1 VNSNHSQV
9 VEDLLRSVRRLEPVR
24 RSAFVAAIADPSVRA
39 EVESLLNGGADPEDA
54 TIDLPA
60 GPPVTAPAGTIPGAA
75 EFGGR
80 YRALRVIGQ
89 GGMGT
94 VYLAEQLVPVQRTVA
109 LKVIRSGLDSE
120 QLLARFEN
128 ERQALALMN
137 HPNIAGVLDAGETA
151 SGQPYFVMELVE
163 GVALTEYC
171 DRRRLTVRE
180 RLELFR
186 PVCLAVEHAH
196 QKGIIHRDIKPSNI
210 LVAEYDGAAT
220 PKVIDFGLA
229 KATEQPFADGAGA
242 TRIGAVLGTVQY
254 MSPEQAESP
263 GDLDTRSDIYSL
275 GVVLYEL
282 LTGTTP
288 LLPERLGGAGLGEVL
303 RRISE
308 ENPPAPSVRLGE
320 SPETSSQVSSLRGTD
335 VAGLRKAVAR
345 DLDWVVMR
353 AIEKDRARRYGTATS
368 LLRDLDRYLANE
380 PVEAGPPS
388 AMYRLRKFAYR
399 NRALLAT
406 VSAFAVLLVAAAIVS
421 TWQAY
426 QARLERN
433 RALRALH
440 EANAGRLAAYATG
453 SLNEDPERSVAL
465 AMYAVDATVRFHEP
479 AVPAAVRALHAAIL
493 ASPARLAL
501 NGHTDSIT
509 RIKIVRDGKR
519 IVTASQDKTAK
530 VWDAET
536 GRNLL
541 TLRGHTDWVWA
552 AAYSPDGRRIATGG
566 PDRSVRIWDA
576 TSGRPLMT
584 LIGHEHSVRDVAF
597 SPDGRRLASC
607 GVDKTARVWD
617 LDGGRALDVF
627 RFETAPW
634 AVRFSSD
641 GRRLY
646 AATEHGIAVEDLR
659 TGGKLRTIGGDLRV
673 WAGAFNSDASEIA
686 VIGEEAGAGGPTSA
700 SRRPLDIR
708 ILDAVTGRERLLIKG
723 QGQVM
728 MDAAF
733 SGDGRRLITNDRE
746 GLLRLWDTA
755 TGQEMGSLRLAGA
768 WGLAVFPNRDAVVT
782 ATGKTAAIVDL
793 APPSEVG
800 NAVALGSPVLSLAL
814 SPDDRHALVSTLN
827 GGVAGWDAAT
837 GAEWFPSPKA
847 PAGFVRFSPEAV
859 IEAAIRP
866 GEEVSSRCVRFS
878 PDGARI
884 GISRADR
891 AVVLDARSFKTLCT
905 LRGHQGEVYSL
916 AFSPDGSRVAT
927 GAWDMTAKVWDVQ
940 TGREMVTLRG
950 HRGFVYGVAFSPDG
964 KLIATGG
971 TDNTVRLWDSASGRE
986 VKRLKLESE
995 VRAVEFTPDGRRFAA
1010 ASGDTVGLWEIA
1022 TGREVRVFRGHQN
1035 LVSAVAISPGGKILA
1050 ATSFDG
1056 TARVWDLGSGEELT
1070 ALRERKARPLL
1081 GVAIN
1086 RAGTRLMTGDYDGAV
1101 RTYILDVPELMAVA
1115 RKRVTRAL
1123 TAAECG
1129 TYFGSDGCPPLP

>member
-1 VNSNHSQV
+1 MN
-9 VEDLLRSVRRLEPVR
+9 E
-24 RSAFVAAIADPSVRA
+24 
-39 EVESLLNGGADPEDA
+39 GADAGDA

-60 GPPVTAPAGTIPGAA
+60 GLAAGAPVAGAIPGAE

-80 YRALRVIGQ
+80 YRVLRVIGQ

-94 VYLAEQLVPVQRTVA
+94 VYRAEQLVPVQRTVA
-109 LKVIRSGLDSE
+109 LKVIRSGLDSQ

-151 SGQPYFVMELVE
+151 SGRPYFVMELVE
-163 GVALTEYC
+163 GAALTEYC
-171 DRRRLTVRE
+171 DRCRLTIRE

-210 LVAEYDGAAT
+210 LVTEYDGAAA

-229 KATEQPFADGAGA
+229 KATEQTFADGAAA
-242 TRIGAVLGTVQY
+242 TRMGAVLGTVQY
-254 MSPEQAESP
+254 MSPEQAQSP
-263 GDLDTRSDIYSL
+263 ADLDTRSDIYSL

-288 LLPERLGGAGLGEVL
+288 LIPERLAGVGLAEVL

-308 ENPPAPSVRLGE
+308 ESSPAPSVRLRE
-320 SPETSSQVSSLRGTD
+320 SPETSRQVSSLRGTD
-335 VAGLRKAVAR
+335 VPGLRKAVAR

-353 AIEKDRARRYGTATS
+353 AIEKDPGRRYPTATS
-368 LLRDLDRYLANE
+368 LLRDLDRYLAKE

-388 AMYRLRKFAYR
+388 AVYRVRKFASR
-399 NRALLAT
+399 NRGLLAT
-406 VSAFAVLLVAAAIVS
+406 ASAFAILLVIAAIVS
-421 TWQAY
+421 TWQGY

-453 SLNEDPERSVAL
+453 SLDEDPERSVAL
-465 AMYAVDATVRFHEP
+465 AMYAVDATLRFHEP
-479 AVPAAVRALHAAIL
+479 ALPAAVSALHAAIL

-501 NGHTDSIT
+501 TGHTAAIT
-509 RIKIVRDGKR
+509 RIKIRRDGKR

-536 GRNLL
+536 GRNLV

-552 AAYSPDGRRIATGG
+552 VAYSPDGARIATGG

-584 LIGHEHSVRDVAF
+584 LTGHEHSVRDVAF
-597 SPDGRRLASC
+597 SPDGRWLASC
-607 GVDKTARVWD
+607 GVDKSARVWD
-617 LDGGRALDVF
+617 LAGGRAVRVF
-627 RFETAPW
+627 RFETPPW

-646 AATEHGIAVEDLR
+646 AATEHGIAAEDLR
-659 TGGKLRTIGGDLRV
+659 TGGKLRTIGGELRMS
-673 WAGAFNSDASEIA
+673 AGAFNADASA
-686 VIGEEAGAGGPTSA
+686 VAVVGEEAGAGGPNSA

-708 ILDAVTGRERLLIKG
+708 ILDVATGRERLLIKG
-723 QGQVM
+723 QGRAL
-728 MDAAF
+728 MDANF

-746 GLLRLWDTA
+746 GMLRVWDTA
-755 TGQEMGSLRLAGA
+755 TGQEIGTLRVGNA
-768 WGLAVFPNRDAVVT
+768 WGLAVFPDRDAVVM
-782 ATGKTAAIVDL
+782 ASGKTAAILDL
-793 APPSEVG
+793 APPSEAG
-800 NAVALGSPVLSLAL
+800 KIVAFWRPVYSLAL
-814 SPDDRHALVSTLN
+814 SPDDRHAVAGTFG
-827 GGVAGWDAAT
+827 GGVVGWDMVS
-837 GAEWFPSPKA
+837 GAEWL
-847 PAGFVRFSPEAV
+847 RLPEVFA
-859 IEAAIRP
+859 RD
-866 GEEVSSRCVRFS
+866 VRFS
-878 PDGARI
+878 PDGARL
-884 GISRADR
+884 GITEKDR
-891 AVVLDARSFKTLCT
+891 VLVLDAHSVKTLCT
-905 LRGHQGEVYSL
+905 LRGHQGDVYSL
-916 AFSPDGSRVAT
+916 AFSADGRRIAT
-927 GAWDMTAKVWDVQ
+927 GGWDMTAKVWDVQ
-940 TGREMVTLRG
+940 TGREMLTLRG

-971 TDNTVRLWDSASGRE
+971 TDNTVRLWDSATGNE
-986 VKRLKLESE
+986 VRRLTLESE
-995 VRAVEFTPDGRRFAA
+995 VKAVEFTPDGRRYAT
-1010 ASGDTVGLWEIA
+1010 ASGDTVQLWDTA
-1022 TGREVRVFRGHQN
+1022 ARREVRVFRGHQN
-1035 LVSAVAISPGGKILA
+1035 MVSALAISAGGKILA

-1056 TARVWDLGSGEELT
+1056 TARVWDMGSGEELT

-1086 RAGTRLMTGDYDGAV
+1086 RAGTRLITGDYDGAV
-1101 RTYILDVPELMAVA
+1101 REYILDVPELMGVA
-1115 RKRVTRAL
+1115 RERVTRAL
-1123 TAAECG
+1123 TSAECG
-1129 TYFGSDGCPPLP
+1129 TYFGTAGCSPLP